1 MKLFL
6 SLAIALAVPSLA
18 AARPVL
24 TLDAPAA
31 RVIVI
36 PEARRDFAVVA
47 DSRLAIHPTAGGGAR
62 ISGAS
67 SWLEQTIPW
76 LFGYSCN
83 ATGVSRWGQTLLIKD
98 LPTVTVRGPL
108 EAEIISKG
116 AIHGQVG
123 GGRALKLTA
132 DGCGTWRL
140 GPFSGGMTVTQSG
153 PGQVI
158 ASRVDGK
165 LNATVDNAGTIVVRD
180 GVVSTANLVMNGA
193 GRIDHQGTAG
203 ILHAKMNSS
212 GLITVRLLAGQA
224 NVSYDGNGNVR
235 WGRPK
240 GRKFCSGLSCY

>member
-1 MKLFL
+1 MKLL
-6 SLAIALAVPSLA
+6 SCLAIALAAPSLA
-18 AARPVL
+18 VARPVL

-47 DSRLAIHPTAGGGAR
+47 DRSLAIHPMAGGGAR
-62 ISGAS
+62 VSREN
-67 SWLEQTIPW
+67 SWLEQTVPW
-76 LFGYSCN
+76 LFGYSCS
-83 ATGVSRWGQTLLIKD
+83 ATGVSRWGQPVLIKD
-98 LPTVTVRGPL
+98 LPTVTVRVPL
-108 EAEIISKG
+108 DTEIVSKG
-116 AIHGQVG
+116 ATFGQVG
-123 GGRALKLTA
+123 GGRALKLSA
-132 DGCGTWRL
+132 DGCGTWSL
-140 GPFSGGMTVTQSG
+140 GAFSSGVTLRQSG

-158 ASRVDGK
+158 AARVDGR
-165 LNATVDNAGTIVVRD
+165 LTATVENAGSIIVRD

-193 GRIDHQGTAG
+193 GRIDHRGTAG

-240 GRKFCSGLSCY
+240 GGKFCSGLSCY